1 VESKV
6 RNLLIFIPTGKAA
19 ATGTGLAGRRPEG
32 FMKIAIP
39 SFGPRVS
46 PRFDCAPNAILFTV
60 ENGKVVDRGEVS
72 FEQLNPWQRLE
83 RLRDLNIQAL
93 ICGGIDGHS
102 EMVLQARQ
110 IRVIAWVAGEVE
122 EAMKWFLR
130 GELKSGL
137 CLYPGCRRKRVRRRS
152 RKI

>member
-1 VESKV
+1 
-6 RNLLIFIPTGKAA
+6 
-19 ATGTGLAGRRPEG
+19 
-32 FMKIAIP
+32 MKIAIP

-46 PRFDCAPNAILFTV
+46 PRFDCAPNVTLFTV
-60 ENGKVVDRGEVS
+60 ENGMVVDRGEVS

-93 ICGGIDGHS
+93 ICGGIDGYS
-102 EMVLQARQ
+102 QMVLQTRQ

-122 EAMKWFLR
+122 EAVKCFLQ

-137 CLYPGCRRKRVRRRS
+137 FLYPGCRRKRVRRRS